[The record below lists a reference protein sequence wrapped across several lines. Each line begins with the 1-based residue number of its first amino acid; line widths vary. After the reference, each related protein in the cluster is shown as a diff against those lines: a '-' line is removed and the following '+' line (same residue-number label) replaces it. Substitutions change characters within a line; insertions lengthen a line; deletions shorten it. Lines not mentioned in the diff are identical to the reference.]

1 MRRDTA
7 ACEKLSQHTRPS
19 RPRRH
24 APGLSPSV
32 SLGLPLD
39 WGDLAPCGWGR
50 ESKRTSNRV
59 CSVFSAE
66 RDTFSR
72 SGDVSPPPWAAGRG
86 SGACAPGGLRTS
98 SPAHASNSRR
108 YERGSSMYRTIAAP
122 IRMVGGPARSPRP
135 RNPQTQ
141 TVRGISSEGR
151 V

>member
-1 MRRDTA
+1 M
-7 ACEKLSQHTRPS
+7 
-19 RPRRH
+19 
-24 APGLSPSV
+24 
-32 SLGLPLD
+32 
-39 WGDLAPCGWGR
+39 
-50 ESKRTSNRV
+50 
-59 CSVFSAE
+59 
-66 RDTFSR
+66 FSR